1 MRSCIMFIQH
11 FFLFELLWI
20 LIYAAYLDVIW
31 LPQKIFLNIDSVYLL
46 ELSSCT
52 SGQNPNDQFK
62 LDRCLLLSCVGQG
75 KWYKLGMAS
84 TVSKAQVCYTL
95 SCYSTLKG
103 PKWALSISLSKEGY
117 SSSRHENTFHRTEQ
131 KKVCPLDVYK
141 GHGHSAVEAQMPEK
155 PGWNKGWGILGAD
168 GESRAMKQWEF
179 GCSCSWFSLFHLPG
193 QPRKNLF
200 LSLGSWALL
209 PC

>member
-75 KWYKLGMAS
+75 KWYKLVMAS

-131 KKVCPLDVYK
+131 RKGKEKVMLSLCK
-141 GHGHSAVEAQMPEK
+141 GSPHRLHAPHLTMSHGHTQMQ
-155 PGWNKGWGILGAD
+155 GMLGNK
-168 GESRAMKQWEF
+168 S
-179 GCSCSWFSLFHLPG
+179 SY
-193 QPRKNLF
+193 
-200 LSLGSWALL
+200 
-209 PC
+209 